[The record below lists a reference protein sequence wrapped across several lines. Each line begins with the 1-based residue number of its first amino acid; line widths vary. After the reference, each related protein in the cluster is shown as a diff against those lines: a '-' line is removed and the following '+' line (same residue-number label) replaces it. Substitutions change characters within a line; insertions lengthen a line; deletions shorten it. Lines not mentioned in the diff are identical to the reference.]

1 MATFGA
7 GRSVGSAMVHTPI
20 ETPYEAPGEASTRSK
35 PWIRAT
41 LLLVCALLLAMWV
54 YAFGFASKK
63 GVYFV
68 TDKAWRTSADRICA
82 AAQQQRQAL
91 VDTSEGYIAKPTHEQ
106 MTRRADV
113 VDKATDILDT
123 MVTKVEALP
132 LTSSDDRERVGV
144 FVKYYRQIIG
154 DRRAYTA
161 RLRAFQL
168 EPYRESLVNGSP
180 VTNTVIDFTTGN
192 GIPDCMPPGELGG
205 DT

>member
-1 MATFGA
+1 M
-7 GRSVGSAMVHTPI
+7 
-20 ETPYEAPGEASTRSK
+20 
-35 PWIRAT
+35 
-41 LLLVCALLLAMWV
+41 LVLICALIAAMWV
-54 YAFGFASKK
+54 YAFVFAPKQ

-82 AAQQQRQAL
+82 SAEQQRLAL
-91 VDTSEGYIAKPTHEQ
+91 VDTSQGYISNPTHAQ
-106 MTRRADV
+106 MIQRADI
-113 VDKATDILDT
+113 VDRATGILDT
-123 MVTKVEALP
+123 MVSKVEALP
-132 LTSSDDRERVGV
+132 LAGSDDRERVAI
-144 FVKYYRQIIG
+144 FIKYYRQILD

-192 GIPDCMPPGELGG
+192 GIPNCMPPGELGG